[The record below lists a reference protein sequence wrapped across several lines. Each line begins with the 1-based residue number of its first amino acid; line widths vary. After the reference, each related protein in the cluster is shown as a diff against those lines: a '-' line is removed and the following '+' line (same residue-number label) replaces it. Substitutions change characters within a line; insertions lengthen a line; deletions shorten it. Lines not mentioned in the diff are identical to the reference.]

1 MPTDPE
7 KIYDLDNIVC
17 MSDSESNVNL
27 NKLII
32 GFISDVVGPVSM
44 PLYCVSFYKNFSTV
58 LTENQVQKEDVK
70 DFIKDHNVC
79 IVKKSLKLINA
90 ELPSI
95 MNKKGCDASN
105 IYDEE
110 LSDKEFSDDDAERAH
125 KKQKKQKKLGVKRQ

>member
-1 MPTDPE
+1 VMPTDPE

-58 LTENQVQKEDVK
+58 LTEN
-70 DFIKDHNVC
+70 
-79 IVKKSLKLINA
+79 
-90 ELPSI
+90 
-95 MNKKGCDASN
+95 
-105 IYDEE
+105 
-110 LSDKEFSDDDAERAH
+110 
-125 KKQKKQKKLGVKRQ
+125 

>member
-1 MPTDPE
+1 M
-7 KIYDLDNIVC
+7 
-17 MSDSESNVNL
+17 
-27 NKLII
+27 
-32 GFISDVVGPVSM
+32 
-44 PLYCVSFYKNFSTV
+44 
-58 LTENQVQKEDVK
+58 
-70 DFIKDHNVC
+70 C

-125 KKQKKQKKLGVKRQ
+125 KK